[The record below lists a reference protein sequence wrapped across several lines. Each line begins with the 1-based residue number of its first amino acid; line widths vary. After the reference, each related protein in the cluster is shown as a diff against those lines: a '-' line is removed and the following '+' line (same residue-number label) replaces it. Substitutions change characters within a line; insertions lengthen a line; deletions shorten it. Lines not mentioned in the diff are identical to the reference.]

1 MGRLFL
7 SCVKPWLLVMSGLL
21 LVSGVVQAAGW
32 DQLPVDRLIVKFK
45 PQARAA
51 VSKALAG
58 KGLVPALQRL
68 QADQHVTGTLL
79 RQMGNGAHVMA
90 LDHARSLADI
100 RKLVQTFI
108 QDPDVEYVEPDL
120 RMVPAAI
127 PTDPLYAK
135 QWSLQEAT
143 GGIDPA
149 GAWDQTT
156 GSGVVVAVLD
166 TGILAHPDLV
176 ANTLPGYDFVSD
188 TFMANDGDGRDADPS
203 DPGDGVT
210 AGACGSGMPTQDE
223 PSSWHGSHVSGI
235 IAAQAFNGIGI
246 SGVAPD
252 ASILPVRV
260 LGRCGGYTSDIVD
273 AIYWAAGLSVSGVPN
288 NPYPAKVINMS
299 LSSTVQGTCSQSY
312 ADAIAAARAQGVV
325 VVTAAGNM
333 TDNADLYA
341 PGNCPGA
348 FTVAATTRAGGRAY
362 YSNYGSV
369 VDIAAPG
376 GSMTT
381 TTDPNGI
388 LSAGNTG
395 VMAPASYTY
404 VYYQG
409 TSMAAPHVSGVAA
422 LLYGVSP
429 MSTPDVVETA
439 MRDSA
444 RSFPASCVG
453 CGAGIVDATRAV
465 NQITGVTGPT
475 AQADLV
481 LVLKGDNGKYV
492 KDPANTGDGTIQYI
506 AQVTNQGPDTAQ
518 SVVLTNVFPA
528 AVTLESATPTAGSCD
543 AAADHCQ
550 LGDLGANET
559 ASVTI
564 LVRTT
569 NTKSMDFQGQATA
582 TTTDPVLSN
591 NFVVKKFGGALGWL
605 LLPLLV
611 LCWYRMRLRSALRLR

>member
-1 MGRLFL
+1 
-7 SCVKPWLLVMSGLL
+7 
-21 LVSGVVQAAGW
+21 
-32 DQLPVDRLIVKFK
+32 
-45 PQARAA
+45 
-51 VSKALAG
+51 
-58 KGLVPALQRL
+58 
-68 QADQHVTGTLL
+68 
-79 RQMGNGAHVMA
+79 
-90 LDHARSLADI
+90 
-100 RKLVQTFI
+100 
-108 QDPDVEYVEPDL
+108 
-120 RMVPAAI
+120 
-127 PTDPLYAK
+127 
-135 QWSLQEAT
+135 
-143 GGIDPA
+143 
-149 GAWDQTT
+149 
-156 GSGVVVAVLD
+156 
-166 TGILAHPDLV
+166 
-176 ANTLPGYDFVSD
+176 
-188 TFMANDGDGRDADPS
+188 
-203 DPGDGVT
+203 
-210 AGACGSGMPTQDE
+210 MPTQDE
-223 PSSWHGSHVSGI
+223 ASSWHGSHVSGI

-273 AIYWAAGLSVSGVPN
+273 AIYWASGLSVSGVPN

-333 TDNADLYA
+333 TDNADLYS

-376 GSMTT
+376 GSMTNT
-381 TTDPNGI
+381 SDPNGI

-395 VMAPASYTY
+395 VTAPASYTY

-422 LLYGVSP
+422 LLYGISP
-429 MSTPDVVETA
+429 TATPDVVETA

-528 AVTLESATPTAGSCD
+528 AVTLESATPSTGSCN
-543 AAADHCQ
+543 AAADQCL
-550 LGDLGANET
+550 LGDLSLNET

-569 NTKSMDFQGQATA
+569 NTKSMDFQGQATS

-591 NFVVKKFGGALGWL
+591 NFVVKKFGGSLGWL
-605 LLPLLV
+605 LLPLLG
-611 LCWYRMRLRSALRLR
+611 LWWRRMQCPAVVR